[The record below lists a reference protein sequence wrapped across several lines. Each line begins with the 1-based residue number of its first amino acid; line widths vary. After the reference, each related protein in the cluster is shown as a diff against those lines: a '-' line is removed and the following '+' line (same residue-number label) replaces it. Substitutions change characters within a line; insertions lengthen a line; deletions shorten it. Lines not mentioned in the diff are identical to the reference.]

1 MASDDTKHL
10 FLLGYPDRAAAEAAA
25 TALRELQTEQF
36 LELRD
41 HAIVSKAM
49 GGKVTVTESKD
60 TDPGAQRGAL
70 AGVAG
75 AALIAAMSTPIG
87 AGAVLAG
94 GAMGAVTGALLDS
107 GFKRPDL
114 AEVGRLMEDGRAI
127 LLVAVDTKD
136 VERLRDAMTN
146 VAELAAADRR
156 WEAEVAPDSK
166 NLLHDAVDAYKSD
179 PVRDIE

>member
-10 FLLGYPDRAAAEAAA
+10 LLLGYPDRAAAEAAA
-25 TALRELQTEQF
+25 GALRELQTEQF
-36 LELRD
+36 VELRD

-87 AGAVLAG
+87 AGAVVAG
-94 GAMGAVTGALLDS
+94 AAMGAVTGALLDS

-127 LLVAVDTKD
+127 LLVAVDAKD
-136 VERLRDAMTN
+136 VERVRDATTN
-146 VAELAAADRR
+146 VAELASADRR

-166 NLLHDAVDAYKSD
+166 NALRDAVDAYKSD
-179 PVRDIE
+179 PVRDVE

>member
-1 MASDDTKHL
+1 
-10 FLLGYPDRAAAEAAA
+10 
-25 TALRELQTEQF
+25 
-36 LELRD
+36 
-41 HAIVSKAM
+41 
-49 GGKVTVTESKD
+49 
-60 TDPGAQRGAL
+60 
-70 AGVAG
+70 
-75 AALIAAMSTPIG
+75 
-87 AGAVLAG
+87 
-94 GAMGAVTGALLDS
+94 
-107 GFKRPDL
+107 
-114 AEVGRLMEDGRAI
+114 MEDGRAI